1 MMIEKL
7 RKRQVEVETI
17 LWDGTDEAAADIQAW
32 VGHRPVDVTRLGQPG
47 PVIVPGERA
56 FRLPEHGTDRLAR
69 AELYVAHNS
78 SWSWLPV
85 GYRVAK
91 ELDGSG
97 FYPLSP
103 DGAAAGYHLDDGPWH
118 LDVPVVPEHVT
129 AMEGRFT
136 DGRLW
141 LRVGAPKGFDDWGG
155 SWWACQMRDGELG
168 PVVHITDV
176 TPYAPLVEH
185 PDPRKATT

>member
-1 MMIEKL
+1 MIEKL
-7 RKRQVEVETI
+7 RKKQVEVETM
-17 LWDGTDEAAADIQAW
+17 LWDGTDERAAEIMAW

-69 AELYVAHNS
+69 AELYVAHNN

-103 DGAAAGYHLDDGPWH
+103 DGAAAGYEMPG
-118 LDVPVVPEHVT
+118 ET
-129 AMEGRFT
+129 
-136 DGRLW
+136 
-141 LRVGAPKGFDDWGG
+141 PK
-155 SWWACQMRDGELG
+155 
-168 PVVHITDV
+168 
-176 TPYAPLVEH
+176 
-185 PDPRKATT
+185 